1 MGSYMATSSKSGFSK
16 LIILLVLAV
25 GAGVTIWWLSKDNTE
40 DKPKYQSV
48 GVVRGDIIQAV
59 TATGTLNPVLNV
71 QVGSQIS
78 GNIQKLY
85 ADFNSK
91 VKAGQLI
98 AQLDAASYKARV
110 EQTTAD
116 VANAKAALQLAQIN
130 ARRAADLFKDRL
142 ISQSEYD
149 TAVAGLAQ
157 AEALLQTREASMNS
171 AKVDLDR
178 CSIFSPVDGIVIDRK
193 VDVGQT
199 VAASMNAP
207 VLFQIAN
214 DLTKMQIDA
223 NVSEADV
230 GGVVEGQ
237 EVTFTVD
244 AFPGR
249 TFNGKVVQ
257 VRNSPITVQNVV
269 TYDTVIEVSNAEL
282 KLKPG
287 MTANVSIITAKKE
300 GVLKIPNSSL
310 RFKPP
315 EPTTNLTFVTKML
328 TSVGLGKKPA
338 PAATNVVAKV
348 ETDTNAAPAIV
359 ITGDEPGD
367 VLFKKMRE
375 LREAGGEM
383 TEAARAR
390 FRERIASGEL
400 KRPEGSGGP
409 GGGGSRS
416 GSGGSR
422 YAGPVSRTV
431 YLLSTNTVSSQDEP
445 VIEPKAARVKLGIS
459 DGATTEVI
467 DGLKEGDNVI
477 TAVKLPQ
484 ASGATAAAP
493 SSGGSPFGS
502 PFGRGPR

>member
-1 MGSYMATSSKSGFSK
+1 MATSSKSGFSK
-16 LIILLVLAV
+16 LIVLLVLAV
-25 GAGVTIWWLSKDNTE
+25 GAGAAIWWFGKDNAD
-40 DKPKYQSV
+40 DKPKFQATAV
-48 GVVRGDIIQAV
+48 ARGDLVQAV

-98 AQLDAASYKARV
+98 AQLDAASYKARL

-116 VANAKAALQLAQIN
+116 VANAKAARQLAQIN
-130 ARRAADLFKDRL
+130 AKRSAELFKDHL
-142 ISQSEYD
+142 ISQSEFD
-149 TAVAGLAQ
+149 TATANLAQ
-157 AEALLQTREASMNS
+157 AEALVLTREAAMNS

-178 CSIFSPVDGIVIDRK
+178 CSILSPVDGIVIDRK

-214 DLTKMQIDA
+214 DLTKMQVDS

-230 GGVVEGQ
+230 GGVIEGL

-249 TFNGKVVQ
+249 TFTGKVVQ

-269 TYDTVIEVSNAEL
+269 SYNTVIEVSNADL

-300 GVLKIPNSSL
+300 GALKIPNSAL

-315 EPTTNLTFVTKML
+315 EPSTNLTFAAKIL
-328 TSVGLGKKPA
+328 ASVGLGKKPA
-338 PAATNVVAKV
+338 PVATNAVAKV
-348 ETDTNAAPAIV
+348 EADTNAAPAIV
-359 ITGDEPGD
+359 ITGDEPGEI
-367 VLFKKMRE
+367 LFKKMRE
-375 LREAGGEM
+375 LRDSGGEM
-383 TEAARAR
+383 TEAARTR
-390 FRERIASGEL
+390 FRERLASGEL

-416 GSGGSR
+416 SSGGSR
-422 YAGPVSRTV
+422 FTGPTSRTI
-431 YLLSTNTVSSQDEP
+431 YLLSSNIVAGSSEP
-445 VIEPKAARVKLGIS
+445 VLEPKAVRVKLGIS
-459 DGATTEVI
+459 DGVSTEI
-467 DGLKEGDNVI
+467 LDGLKEGDQVI

-484 ASGATAAAP
+484 ASGSSSAAAQP
-493 SSGGSPFGS
+493 SGSPFGT

>member
-1 MGSYMATSSKSGFSK
+1 MF
-16 LIILLVLAV
+16 LLVLIGGAAAAV
-25 GAGVTIWWLSKDNTE
+25 WWFGNDSAE
-40 DKPKYQSV
+40 DKPKFQTTAV
-48 GVVRGDIIQAV
+48 TRGDLVQAV

-110 EQTTAD
+110 EQTSAD
-116 VANAKAALQLAQIN
+116 VVNAKAGAQLARVS
-130 ARRAADLFKDRL
+130 AKRAAELFKDRL
-142 ISQSEYD
+142 ISQSEFD
-149 TAVAGLAQ
+149 TATANLAQ
-157 AEALLQTREASMNS
+157 AEALVLTREAAMNS

-178 CSIFSPVDGIVIDRK
+178 CSIFSPIDGMVIDRR

-207 VLFQIAN
+207 VLFLIAN

-230 GGVVEGQ
+230 GGVIEGQ
-237 EVTFTVD
+237 EVSFTVD

-249 TFNGKVVQ
+249 TFTGKVVQ

-269 TYDTVIEVSNAEL
+269 SYNSVVEVANPEM

-300 GVLKIPNSSL
+300 GALKIPNSAL

-315 EPTTNLTFVTKML
+315 EPTTNTTFAAKILST
-328 TSVGLGKKPA
+328 VGLGKKPA
-338 PAATNVVAKV
+338 APVTNAVAKV
-348 ETDTNAAPAIV
+348 EVDTNAAPAIV
-359 ITGDEPGD
+359 ITGDEPGEI
-367 VLFKKMRE
+367 LFKKMRE
-375 LREAGGEM
+375 LRESGGEM
-383 TEAARAR
+383 TEAARTR
-390 FRERIASGEL
+390 FRERLASGEL
-400 KRPEGSGGP
+400 RRPEGSGGP
-409 GGGGSRS
+409 SGGGGGSRS
-416 GSGGSR
+416 AAGGSR
-422 YAGPVSRTV
+422 YSGPTARTI
-431 YLLSTNTVSSQDEP
+431 YLLTGSADSAGGEP
-445 VIEPKAARVKLGIS
+445 VLEPKAVRVKIGIS
-459 DGATTEVI
+459 DGASTEVL
-467 DGLKEGDNVI
+467 DGLKEGDSVI
-477 TAVKLPQ
+477 TAVKQPTSSSS
-484 ASGATAAAP
+484 ASAAQPA
-493 SSGGSPFGS
+493 GGSPFGT